1 MSQFYPRHTKEVTHP
16 LLPNIT
22 SRRLNLFS
30 NGHYAAHNLSS
41 SLDRARVDGDEWV
54 KLTAWSAP
62 GLTKPAFDEATQ
74 ALRSGETKPYRKG
87 DWLGPSWTN
96 HWLKA
101 ELRIPGNYAKSEEPV
116 MFEFDPGCEALI
128 YTLEGHPLHAIT
140 GGPNSTKDGVVG
152 DQEDRRVEHIIP
164 RDAVKAG
171 RYECY
176 IEISVNGM
184 FGLGLNGFRHQRPD
198 MNVSFQLVTADV
210 VLMRSEARALQIDFQ
225 ILNQLGN
232 PPTGSETSSL
242 SRRALRAANEIM
254 NRFKRTDGDDED
266 GSLDETIRACRKIGW
281 EVLGPLDSESIK
293 SLCTHVQ
300 NDKEEAI
307 IWGIGHCHIDTA
319 WLWRY
324 SQSQQKI
331 ARSWSTQIDLIERF
345 PNHHFAASSAQQY
358 AWLEDLYP
366 SLFESVKEQIKGGHF
381 HPVGGAW
388 LEHDCLLPSGESL
401 CRQYLY
407 GQRYFQE
414 KFGVRCREAWLPDTF
429 GYASQLPQILRL
441 SGIDYFF
448 TQKLSWNNINVFP
461 YSTFNWV
468 ALDGT
473 QVLSHMTPVD
483 TYNATANY
491 KELIKGATKNKNLG
505 VTDECLLLFGNGD
518 GGGGPTPLMLNKL
531 QRLGSAAK
539 YNREMPPMKIGKVSD
554 FFDHLCK
561 KTNSGKLLPTWRGEL
576 YFELH
581 RGTYTSQAG
590 LKSGNR
596 KMEKLLRDVEYYAT
610 LASLHVPSYTY
621 PREKLHSIWKDV
633 LLNQFHD
640 VLPGTSIRMAV
651 DDALEIYEHRS
662 AEAQQL
668 LDEAISAVL
677 QGTEMVNGHVT
688 SQAPVLLD
696 AARMPRV
703 QVVAVGKG
711 QAGHL
716 PSTQPASDD
725 KVFGLARTDS
735 AGVGSF
741 ISPAEDVASPK
752 ASQKG
757 DAFSIENGI
766 HKLTIAKGR
775 ITSLV
780 DLVQKR
786 ELLSAGPGA
795 ETGGLMIYD
804 DFPLAYDAWDAEIYH
819 LDCATTLSF
828 DEVRVEAEGPLRASL
843 KATSI
848 FGKSKV
854 SLTISLDAV
863 LPDRGLSPIRVDV
876 QADWHEKHKFL
887 KFVLPV
893 DIHAPSAT
901 YGTQYGLIER
911 PTHRNTTT
919 EQAKFEVC
927 GHMCGDLS
935 EPGYGVTIATD
946 YKYGYSVEGNTM
958 RLSLLRSATA
968 PDPEQDM
975 GEHDFS
981 FAIIPHANR
990 FVESGAYK
998 AAMAFVNDLHV
1009 VTPGGQDLS
1018 GLRKTTFAVSG
1029 DHSDSIIVDAIK
1041 RGEDDSDARKT
1052 VVVRLF
1058 ESQGGRAS
1066 GKLKITGVQPQS
1078 VQWVNILEE
1087 IMEDEPE
1094 VQWRKS
1100 GDGLEADITFR
1111 GFELKTLQLVL

>member
-1 MSQFYPRHTKEVTHP
+1 MSQSYARHTKEVTHP

-22 SRRLNLFS
+22 SRRLNLF
-30 NGHYAAHNLSS
+30 NDGHYAAYNLSS
-41 SLDRARVDGDEWV
+41 TLDRARVDGDDWV
-54 KLTAWSAP
+54 NMTAWSAP
-62 GLTKPAFDEATQ
+62 GLTKPTFEEAVT
-74 ALRSGETKPYRKG
+74 ALRSEETKLYRKG

-96 HWLKA
+96 HWLKV
-101 ELRIPGNYAKSEEPV
+101 ELKIPADYAKSDEPV

-128 YTLEGHPLHAIT
+128 YTLEGHPLH
-140 GGPNSTKDGVVG
+140 VVG

-171 RYECY
+171 RYDCY

-198 MNVSFQLVTADV
+198 MNVSFQLITADI
-210 VLMRSEARALQIDFQ
+210 VLIRSEARALQIDFQ

-232 PPTGSETSSL
+232 PPEGGESSSL

-254 NRFKRTDGDDED
+254 NRFRRTDGDEED
-266 GSLDETIRACRKIGW
+266 GSLDETIRACREIGW
-281 EVLGPLDSESIK
+281 EVLGPLDPESVK

-300 NDKEEAI
+300 DDDEEAT

-331 ARSWSTQIDLIERF
+331 ARSWSTQVDLIERF

-358 AWLEDLYP
+358 AWLEELYP
-366 SLFESVKEQIKGGHF
+366 SLFESVKEQIKAGHF

-407 GQRYFQE
+407 GQRYFQQ

-441 SGIDYFF
+441 SGINYFF

-468 ALDGT
+468 ALDGS

-491 KELIKGATKNKNLG
+491 KELRKGATKNKNLG

-518 GGGGPTPLMLNKL
+518 GGGGPTPKMLNKL
-531 QRLGSAAK
+531 QRLGSVANN
-539 YNREMPPMKIGKVSD
+539 NREMPSMKLGKVSD

-561 KTNSGKLLPTWRGEL
+561 KTKGGKLLPTWRGEL

-590 LKSGNR
+590 LKAGNR
-596 KMEKLLRDVEYYAT
+596 KMEKLLRDVEYCAT
-610 LASLHVPSYTY
+610 LASLHVPSYKY
-621 PREKLHSIWKDV
+621 PREQLDKIWQDV

-651 DDALEIYEHRS
+651 DDALEIYEQRG
-662 AEAQQL
+662 AQAQQL
-668 LDEAISAVL
+668 LDEAIAAVL
-677 QGTEMVNGHVT
+677 KGTVKVNGHAV
-688 SQAPVLLD
+688 SQAPIVLD
-696 AARMPRV
+696 PARLTRV
-703 QVVAVGKG
+703 QVVPVPRSQGR
-711 QAGHL
+711 HL
-716 PSTQPASDD
+716 PSSQDVSSNDQ
-725 KVFGLARTDS
+725 VVLGLLQTDS
-735 AGVGSF
+735 TGVGSF
-741 ISPAEDVASPK
+741 ISSDQVTSSPR
-752 ASQKG
+752 AAQKG
-757 DAFSIENGI
+757 ENTFSIENGV
-766 HKLTIAKGR
+766 HKLIISNGR

-780 DLVQKR
+780 DLAWQR
-786 ELLSAGPGA
+786 ELLTPGPGA

-819 LDCATTLSF
+819 LDCAITLFF
-828 DEVRVEAEGPLRASL
+828 DHVEVDADGPLRASL
-843 KATSI
+843 KAISI

-854 SLTISLDAV
+854 ELTISLDV
-863 LPDRGLSPIRVDV
+863 SLPESDLSPIRVDV
-876 QADWHEKHKFL
+876 HADWHEKHKFL

-975 GEHDFS
+975 GEHDLS

-990 FVESGAYK
+990 FIESGAYK
-998 AAMAFVNDLHV
+998 AAMAFVNDVHV
-1009 VTPGGQDLS
+1009 VTPSGSGGDLS
-1018 GLRKTTFAVSG
+1018 GLRKTAFEVSG
-1029 DHSDSIIVDAIK
+1029 DRSDSIIVDAIK
-1041 RGEDDSDARKT
+1041 RGEDDADTRKT
-1052 VVVRLF
+1052 VVIRMF

-1066 GKLKITGVQPQS
+1066 GKLKITGVQPQLL
-1078 VQWVNILEE
+1078 QWVNILEE
-1087 IMEDEPE
+1087 KMEDEPE
-1094 VQWRKS
+1094 LQWSKS
-1100 GDGLEADITFR
+1100 GDGVEAEISFR
-1111 GFELKTLQLVL
+1111 GFELRTLQIVL